1 MSLVAGTHLGPY
13 EILAP
18 IGAGGMGEV
27 YRARDTRL
35 GRDVAIKVLP
45 EEFARD
51 PERLRRFE
59 GEARAASAL
68 SDPHIVTVFDVGDA
82 AGTRYFAAELVEGS
96 DLRHVIDAGAATVR
110 KAVDLAEQ
118 IASGLAAAH
127 EKGIVH
133 RDLKPENI
141 LLTRSGLA
149 KIADFGL
156 AKLAERSGA
165 RLSALPTSDGHA
177 TAAGV
182 VMGTIS
188 YMSPEQARGAAVDFR
203 SDQFAFGAIVHEL
216 LTGTAVFRRGSS
228 AETFSAILRE
238 DPAPL
243 PASVPAPLRWIV
255 DRCLSKEPDGRYG
268 TTADLRRDLTTI
280 REHLSEALSV
290 SPPGAPE
297 APTSGPG
304 LRRVSPGL
312 LASAVA
318 VLAAGIVAG
327 RFGWKRARPDPPTY
341 HQITFESGDIYSARF
356 APDGQ
361 TVLYSALWKG
371 GRIRIYSTRTDSAES
386 TELPLP
392 DARLL
397 SISSTAR
404 VAIGIHGTLAEV
416 SLAGGTPREMLDG
429 VSSADWS
436 PDGTNIAVTHEV
448 RDRQVLEYPIGR
460 VLVDP
465 GAGGAVENVRFS
477 PDGRRLAFIHKVAA
491 IGGMGH
497 VDVSSIGIYDLVRQK
512 ATLLTSGWE
521 AMGLAWARDGNEIW
535 FAARPAGSSSGG
547 LVTNAVD
554 LSGRTRVVARAPWIL
569 WIQDVSR
576 DGRVLLTHG
585 HWPTTTLYRA
595 AGSPAEKDVSWLEF
609 SFAQDLS
616 ADGRSL
622 LFGEGGISGG
632 ARGEV
637 FLGKT
642 DGTDPPVRLGEGHP
656 AGLSPDGKQ
665 AIAISTGPDHGLV
678 VLPTGAGPSIDLT
691 TPGMKYLDAE
701 WYPDGRRVLFL
712 GERSGDRSPRLFEQP
727 AAGGAPR
734 ALPLAAEE
742 IGPISP
748 DGSTLAVASESG
760 EIRLLPI
767 DGAAPRTVPGATA
780 NEVLRWSGDGS
791 AIFVRKGRMPATLL
805 RVETSTGAATR
816 IADLAPSD
824 RSGVVFI
831 GERPPI
837 TPDGSAYAY
846 SFVRFLDDLFVV
858 TGLR

>member
-18 IGAGGMGEV
+18 LGAGGMGEV
-27 YRARDTRL
+27 YRARDSRL
-35 GRDVAIKVLP
+35 GREVAIKVLP

-82 AGTRYFAAELVEGS
+82 AGIRYFAAELVEGP
-96 DLRHVIDAGAATVR
+96 DLRHVIDAGAVPVR
-110 KAVDLAEQ
+110 RAVDLAEQ
-118 IASGLAAAH
+118 VASGLAAAH

-156 AKLAERSGA
+156 AKLAEQSGA
-165 RLSALPTSDGHA
+165 HLSALPTSDGHA

-203 SDQFAFGAIVHEL
+203 SDQFAFGAIVHEM

-228 AETFSAILRE
+228 AETLAAILRE

-280 REHLSEALSV
+280 REHLSEAALT
-290 SPPGAPE
+290 PAPLPADARPGSAAP
-297 APTSGPG
+297 
-304 LRRVSPGL
+304 RRVWPSL
-312 LASAVA
+312 LAAAVA
-318 VLAAGIVAG
+318 VLAGIAVG
-327 RFGWKRARPDPPTY
+327 KFGWKGARPDPPAY
-341 HQITFESGDIYSARF
+341 HQLTFESGDVDAARF

-361 TVLYSALWKG
+361 TILYSARWKG
-371 GRIRIYSTRTDSAES
+371 GPSRIYSTRTDSTES
-386 TELPLP
+386 SALALP
-392 DARLL
+392 DARLF
-397 SISSTAR
+397 SISSSGKI
-404 VAIGIHGTLAEV
+404 AIGIRGTLAEAA
-416 SLAGGTPREMLDG
+416 LAGGAPRDILED

-436 PDGTNIAVTHEV
+436 PDGRDLAVTHEV
-448 RDRQVLEYPIGR
+448 RDRSVLEYPIGR

-477 PDGRRLAFIHKVAA
+477 PDGRRLAFIHKAA
-491 IGGMGH
+491 AVGGMGH
-497 VDVSSIGIYDLVRQK
+497 VDVSSIGIYDLARKK

-521 AMGLAWARDGNEIW
+521 AMGLAWTPDGKEIW
-535 FAARPAGSSSGG
+535 FAARPAGSTSGG

-554 LSGRTRVVARAPWIL
+554 LSGRARVVARAPWVL
-569 WIQDVSR
+569 WIQDIFR
-576 DGRVLLTHG
+576 DGRVLLKHG
-585 HWPTTTLYRA
+585 YWPTTTLYRA
-595 AGSPAEKDVSWLEF
+595 AGASAEKDLSWLEF

-616 ADGRSL
+616 ADGRTL

-637 FLGKT
+637 FLWKT
-642 DGTDPPVRLGEGHP
+642 DQSTPPVRLGEGHP
-656 AGLSPDGKQ
+656 AGLSPDGKR
-665 AIAISTGPDHGLV
+665 AIAISAGPDRGLV
-678 VLPTGAGPSIDLT
+678 VLPTGAGASTDLT

-701 WYPDGRRVLFL
+701 WFPDGKRVLFL
-712 GERSGDRSPRLFEQP
+712 GERSGDHSTRLFEQ
-727 AAGGAPR
+727 AASGGAPR
-734 ALPLAAEE
+734 ALPVTAEG

-748 DGSTLAVASESG
+748 DGSTLAVPSESG
-760 EIRLLPI
+760 EVRLLPI
-767 DGAAPRTVPGATA
+767 DGTAPKTVPGVTA
-780 NEVLRWSGDGS
+780 REVLRWSGDGS
-791 AIFVRKGRMPATLL
+791 AIFVRSGRVPAKLL
-805 RVETSTGAATR
+805 RVDVRTGATTP
-816 IADLAPSD
+816 IAELAPFD

-837 TPDGSAYAY
+837 TPDGSSYAY
-846 SFVRFLDDLFVV
+846 SFVRFLDDLYVV
-858 TGLR
+858 TGFR